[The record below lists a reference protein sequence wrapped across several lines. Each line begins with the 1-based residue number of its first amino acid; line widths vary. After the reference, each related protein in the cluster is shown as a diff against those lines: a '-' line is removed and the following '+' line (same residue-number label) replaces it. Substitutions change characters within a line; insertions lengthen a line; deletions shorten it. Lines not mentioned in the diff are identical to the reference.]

1 MNRNCKTI
9 CKTPSRADVN
19 SLTLYAK
26 SNGWGRNG
34 HPPCVP
40 AGAAFGQQ
48 GCFRVPPPAYCGMAL
63 DFRPLAIATAGF
75 TAFVNLY
82 SPQAL
87 LPELSHDFGVSAGDI
102 SAMITAP
109 TAAIALTA
117 PFTGALADV
126 LGRQRLITV
135 AAFAIVVPT
144 LVMAF
149 ASTVPQLVVLRF
161 VLGLLL
167 PPIFT
172 VAVAYVGDE
181 WPPADV
187 ARITGLFVSG
197 SSIGG
202 FCGRF
207 ATGVVA
213 DLIGW
218 RASFASV
225 ALMTLAGAIIVTVA
239 LPPERNFV
247 RSGGFAASA
256 KQMIAH
262 LGNPRLLAIYA
273 IGFGVLFNFIAIFT
287 YVSFHLAGPPYYF
300 SPTLL
305 GALFATYLAGSF
317 SVPWVGRAVMLF
329 GRRRFVLGIIGLWIA
344 GGLLLLAPPAAAII
358 VGLTICAACG
368 MLCQAIST
376 GYVITTAKEGRSSAA
391 GLYASSFY
399 IGGSA
404 GSFLVGLVWQAYGWT
419 GCVVTIIAVQLAMA
433 AIVATAWDRS
443 RI

>member
-1 MNRNCKTI
+1 
-9 CKTPSRADVN
+9 
-19 SLTLYAK
+19 
-26 SNGWGRNG
+26 
-34 HPPCVP
+34 
-40 AGAAFGQQ
+40 
-48 GCFRVPPPAYCGMAL
+48 MAL

-87 LPELSHDFGVSAGDI
+87 LPELSHEFGVGAGDI

-126 LGRQRLITV
+126 LGRKRLITV
-135 AAFAIVVPT
+135 TSFAIVVPT
-144 LVMAF
+144 LIMAL
-149 ASTVPQLVVLRF
+149 AWTVPQLVALRF
-161 VLGLLL
+161 VQGLLL

-181 WPPADV
+181 WPPTEI

-197 SSIGG
+197 SSVGG
-202 FCGRF
+202 FFGRF
-207 ATGVVA
+207 ATGAVA
-213 DLIGW
+213 DLAGW
-218 RASFASV
+218 RASFAAV
-225 ALMTLAGAIIVTVA
+225 ALITLAGAIIVTIA
-239 LPPERNFV
+239 LPRERQFV
-247 RSGGFAASA
+247 RSGGFAASGR
-256 KQMIAH
+256 QMIAH
-262 LGNPRLLAIYA
+262 LANPRLLAIFA
-273 IGFGVLFNFIAIFT
+273 VGFGVLFNFIAAFT

-317 SVPWVGRAVMLF
+317 AVPWVGRAVVLF
-329 GRRRFVLGIIGLWIA
+329 GRRRFVLGIIGLWIVGA
-344 GGLLLLAPPAAAII
+344 LLLLAPPVTAIV
-358 VGLTICAACG
+358 VGLTICATCG

-404 GSFLVGLVWQAYGWT
+404 GSFLVGLVWQAAGWT
-419 GCVVTIIAVQLAMA
+419 ACVAAIVVALLVMA
-433 AIVATAWDRS
+433 AIVATSWDRS

>member
-1 MNRNCKTI
+1 MSA
-9 CKTPSRADVN
+9 PHS
-19 SLTLYAK
+19 
-26 SNGWGRNG
+26 
-34 HPPCVP
+34 
-40 AGAAFGQQ
+40 GARDAFAR
-48 GCFRVPPPAYCGMAL
+48 CLPHNAAWLSIFARLRLP
-63 DFRPLAIATAGF
+63 TAGF

-87 LPELSHDFGVSAGDI
+87 LPELSHEFGVGAGEI
-102 SAMITAP
+102 SALITASS
-109 TAAIALTA
+109 AAIALTA

-126 LGRQRLITV
+126 IGRKRLIIA
-135 AAFAIVVPT
+135 AAFVIVVPT
-144 LVMAF
+144 LMMAW
-149 ASTVPQLVVLRF
+149 AWTVPQLVVLRF
-161 VLGLLL
+161 VQGLLL

-197 SSIGG
+197 SSVGG

-213 DLIGW
+213 DLLGW
-218 RASFASV
+218 RASFGAV
-225 ALMTLAGAIIVTVA
+225 ALITLAGAIIVTLRCRA
-239 LPPERNFV
+239 NASFV
-247 RSGGFAASA
+247 RSVGFAASA

-262 LGNPRLLAIYA
+262 LRNPRLLAIYA
-273 IGFGVLFNFIAIFT
+273 VGFGVLFNFIATFT
-287 YVSFHLAGPPYYF
+287 YVSFHLAAAPYF
-300 SPTLL
+300 FTPTLL

-317 SVPWVGRAVMLF
+317 TVPWVGRAVVLF
-329 GRRRFVLGIIGLWIA
+329 GRRRFVLGVIALWIA
-344 GGLLLLAPPAAAII
+344 GALLLLAPPVPAII

-399 IGGSA
+399 VGGSA
-404 GSFLVGLVWQAYGWT
+404 GAFLIGFVWNAAGWT
-419 GCVVTIIAVQLAMA
+419 GCVAAIVAVQVVMA